1 MEKKLISPCDRE
13 MREYMRMAML
23 KHEQTFKQQVYELHR
38 LYRIQQALMKNME
51 GSSSSRIS
59 EIAES
64 DIELTLGPSSHYNRK
79 KVVEASP
86 LTSDS
91 GQSFSSSCGSG
102 SGSSFIHNNTSFKN
116 HQYHSSHREELGRG
130 IIGLGQVPR
139 SSNGIRNGYHIIEE
153 QSRLERSKQ
162 PPSLQVLRLSIT

>member
-1 MEKKLISPCDRE
+1 MNKLSNN
-13 MREYMRMAML
+13 
-23 KHEQTFKQQVYELHR
+23 
-38 LYRIQQALMKNME
+38 RIQQALMKNME
-51 GSSSSRIS
+51 GSSSRIS

-79 KVVEASP
+79 KVIVEASP

-102 SGSSFIHNNTSFKN
+102 SGTGSSFIHNNTSFKN
-116 HQYHSSHREELGRG
+116 HQYHSSHREELGEG
-130 IIGLGQVPR
+130 IIGLAQVPC

-162 PPSLQVLRLSIT
+162 PSSLQVLSLSIT

>member
-1 MEKKLISPCDRE
+1 MEKKLIRPCD
-13 MREYMRMAML
+13 REYMRMAML

-51 GSSSSRIS
+51 GSSSRIS
-59 EIAES
+59 EIEES
-64 DIELTLGPSSHYNRK
+64 EIELTLGPSSHYNRK

-91 GQSFSSSCGSG
+91 GQSFSSSSGSG
-102 SGSSFIHNNTSFKN
+102 SGSCFIHNNTSFKT
-116 HQYHSSHREELGRG
+116 HQYHSSHREELGGG
-130 IIGLGQVPR
+130 IIGLVQVPH
-139 SSNGIRNGYHIIEE
+139 SSSGVRNGYHIIEE

-162 PPSLQVLRLSIT
+162 PPSLLQVLSLSIT